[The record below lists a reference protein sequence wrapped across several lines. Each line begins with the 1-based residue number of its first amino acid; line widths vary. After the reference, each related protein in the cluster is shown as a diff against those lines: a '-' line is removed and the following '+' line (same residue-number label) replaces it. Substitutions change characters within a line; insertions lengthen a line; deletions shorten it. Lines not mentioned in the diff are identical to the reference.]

1 MVGLQQVFKSFGL
14 ALVGT
19 MHPRMLWLSLRPF
32 LIVSILWGL
41 LIWLTWTPALE
52 ALSIFLTTSMF
63 TSWIQEGLIWAGFEN
78 ARAWI
83 APLFFVMLIIPLIT
97 ISLLVFIAFSTVPAI
112 VKIVARQPSYH
123 GLECKQGGGL
133 LGSLIYSLWSALIC
147 LVLVV
152 LTLPVWWVPPLVA
165 VLPPLLWG
173 WLTMRL
179 MSYDVLAKH
188 ASTEERDVLIE
199 KYRWALLTMGIL
211 SGMLGAVPTF
221 FWATSALAL
230 VLFPLVSFVAL
241 WIYSLIFVFAALWFS
256 HFLLDALQ
264 TLRQEAL
271 EKSLTVETR
280 VVDPELPYHGQSNS

>member
-1 MVGLQQVFKSFGL
+1 MVGLPQVFKSFGM

-19 MHPRMLWLSLRPF
+19 MHPRMLWLSFRPF
-32 LIVSILWGL
+32 LIVSVLWGC

-52 ALSIFLTTSMF
+52 TLSIFLTTSVF
-63 TSWIQEGLIWAGFEN
+63 TSWIQEGLVWAGFEN

-97 ISLLVFIAFSTVPAI
+97 ISLLVFIAFSTVPSI
-112 VKIVARQPSYH
+112 VKIASKQSQFQD
-123 GLECKQGGGL
+123 LECKKGGGFF
-133 LGSLIYSLWSALIC
+133 GSLIYSLWSALIC
-147 LVLVV
+147 LALVM

-188 ASTEERDVLIE
+188 ASSEERDLLLQ
-199 KYRWALLTMGIL
+199 KYRWPLFCMGIG

-230 VLFPLVSFVAL
+230 VLFPIVSFIAL

-256 HFLLDALQ
+256 YFLLDALKQ
-264 TLRQEAL
+264 LREEELDQA
-271 EKSLTVETR
+271 LTVQSR
-280 VVDPELPYHGQSNS
+280 VVDMELPYHD

>member
-1 MVGLQQVFKSFGL
+1 MVGLPQVFKSFGL

-32 LIVSILWGL
+32 LIISIVWGC
-41 LIWLTWTPALE
+41 LIWLTWTPVLAI
-52 ALSIFLTTSMF
+52 LSEFLTKSLF
-63 TSWIQEGLIWAGFEN
+63 TNWIQEGLIWAGFEN

-97 ISLLVFIAFSTVPAI
+97 ISLLVLIAFSTVPTI
-112 VKIVARQPSYH
+112 VKIVVKQAHYQD
-123 GLECKQGGGL
+123 LECKQGGSL
-133 LGSLIYSLWSALIC
+133 FGSIFYSLWSALIC
-147 LVLVV
+147 LALVM

-188 ASTEERDVLIE
+188 ASSEERDLLLH
-199 KYRWALLTMGIL
+199 KYRWPLLCMGIA

-230 VLFPLVSFVAL
+230 ILFPIVSFIAL
-241 WIYSLIFVFAALWFS
+241 WIYSLIFVFAGLWFS
-256 HFLLDALQ
+256 HFLLDALKE
-264 TLRQEAL
+264 LRQDELDEAL
-271 EKSLTVETR
+271 TVRAR
-280 VVDPELPYHGQSNS
+280 VVDMELPHHD

>member
-1 MVGLQQVFKSFGL
+1 MVGLPQVFKSFGM

-19 MHPRMLWLSLRPF
+19 MHPRMLWLSFRPF
-32 LIVSILWGL
+32 LIVSVLWGC

-52 ALSIFLTTSMF
+52 TLSIFLTTSVF
-63 TSWIQEGLIWAGFEN
+63 TSWIQEGLVWAGFEN
-78 ARAWI
+78 ARVWI

-97 ISLLVFIAFSTVPAI
+97 ISLLVFIAFSTVPSI
-112 VKIVARQPSYH
+112 VKIASRQSQFQD
-123 GLECKQGGGL
+123 LECKKGGGFF
-133 LGSLIYSLWSALIC
+133 GSLIYSLWSALIC
-147 LVLVV
+147 LALVI

-188 ASTEERDVLIE
+188 ASVEERDLLLQ
-199 KYRWALLTMGIL
+199 KYRWPLLCMGIA

-230 VLFPLVSFVAL
+230 VLFPIVSFIAL

-256 HFLLDALQ
+256 YFLLDALKE
-264 TLRQEAL
+264 LREEELDQA
-271 EKSLTVETR
+271 LTVQSR
-280 VVDPELPYHGQSNS
+280 VVDMELPYHG

>member
-1 MVGLQQVFKSFGL
+1 MVGLPQVFKSFGM

-19 MHPRMLWLSLRPF
+19 MHPRMLWLSFRPF
-32 LIVSILWGL
+32 LIVSVLWGC

-52 ALSIFLTTSMF
+52 TLSIFLTTSVF
-63 TSWIQEGLIWAGFEN
+63 TSWIQEGLVWAGFEN
-78 ARAWI
+78 ARVWI

-97 ISLLVFIAFSTVPAI
+97 ISLLVFIAFSTVPSI
-112 VKIVARQPSYH
+112 VKIASRQSQFQD
-123 GLECKQGGGL
+123 LECKKGG
-133 LGSLIYSLWSALIC
+133 GSLIYSLWSALIC
-147 LVLVV
+147 LALVI

-188 ASTEERDVLIE
+188 ASVEERDLLLQ
-199 KYRWALLTMGIL
+199 KYRWPLLCMGIA
-211 SGMLGAVPTF
+211 SGMLAAVPTF

-230 VLFPLVSFVAL
+230 VLFPIVSFIAL

-256 HFLLDALQ
+256 YFLLDALKQ
-264 TLRQEAL
+264 LREEELDQA
-271 EKSLTVETR
+271 LTVQSR
-280 VVDPELPYHGQSNS
+280 VVDMELPYHG

>member
-1 MVGLQQVFKSFGL
+1 MIGLQQVLKSFGF

-32 LIVSILWGL
+32 LIVSVLWGC

-52 ALSIFLTTSMF
+52 LLSIFLTTSIF
-63 TSWIQEGLIWAGFEN
+63 TSWIQDGLIWAGFEN

-97 ISLLVFIAFSTVPAI
+97 ISLLVFIAFSTVPTI
-112 VKIVARQPSYH
+112 VNIVA
-123 GLECKQGGGL
+123 KQAAYQDLDYKRGGGFF
-133 LGSLIYSLWSALIC
+133 GSMFYTLWSALIC
-147 LVLVV
+147 LALVL

-179 MSYDVLAKH
+179 MSYDVLANH
-188 ASTEERDVLIE
+188 ASSEERDVLLE
-199 KYRWALLTMGIL
+199 KYRWPLLTMGIA

-230 VLFPLVSFVAL
+230 ILFPIVSFVAL

-256 HFLLDALQ
+256 HFLLDALKE
-264 TLRQEAL
+264 LRQEELA
-271 EKSLTVETR
+271 KSLTIESR
-280 VVDPELPYHGQSNS
+280 VVDMELPHHG

>member
-1 MVGLQQVFKSFGL
+1 MVGLPQVFKSFGM

-19 MHPRMLWLSLRPF
+19 MHPRMLWLSFRPF
-32 LIVSILWGL
+32 LIVSVLWGC

-52 ALSIFLTTSMF
+52 TLSIFLTTSVF
-63 TSWIQEGLIWAGFEN
+63 TSWIQEGLVWAGFEN

-97 ISLLVFIAFSTVPAI
+97 ISLLVFIAFSTVPSI
-112 VKIVARQPSYH
+112 VKIASRQSQFQD
-123 GLECKQGGGL
+123 LECKKGGGFF
-133 LGSLIYSLWSALIC
+133 GSLIYSLWSALIC
-147 LVLVV
+147 LALVM

-188 ASTEERDVLIE
+188 ASAEERDLLLQ
-199 KYRWALLTMGIL
+199 KYRWPLFCMGIG

-230 VLFPLVSFVAL
+230 VLFPIVSFIAL

-256 HFLLDALQ
+256 YFLLDALKQ
-264 TLRQEAL
+264 LREEELDQA
-271 EKSLTVETR
+271 LTVQSR
-280 VVDPELPYHGQSNS
+280 VVDMELPYHG

>member
-1 MVGLQQVFKSFGL
+1 MVGLQQVFKSFGM
-14 ALVGT
+14 ALVGA

-32 LIVSILWGL
+32 LIVSVLWGC
-41 LIWLTWTPALE
+41 LIWLIWTPALE
-52 ALSIFLTTSMF
+52 ALSIFLTTSIF

-97 ISLLVFIAFSTVPAI
+97 ISLLVFIAFSTVPSI
-112 VKIVARQPSYH
+112 VKIAAKQAKYQD
-123 GLECKQGGGL
+123 LECKNGGGL
-133 LGSLIYSLWSALIC
+133 FGSLIYTLWSALIC
-147 LVLVV
+147 LALVM

-188 ASTEERDVLIE
+188 ASAEERDLLIQ
-199 KYRWALLTMGIL
+199 KYRWSLLCMGVA

-230 VLFPLVSFVAL
+230 VLFPIVSFIAL

-256 HFLLDALQ
+256 YFLLDALKQ
-264 TLRQEAL
+264 LREEELDQA
-271 EKSLTVETR
+271 LTVQSR
-280 VVDPELPYHGQSNS
+280 VVDMELPYHG

>member
-1 MVGLQQVFKSFGL
+1 MVGLSQVFKSFGM

-32 LIVSILWGL
+32 LIVSVLWGI

-52 ALSIFLTTSMF
+52 ALSIFLTTSIF

-112 VKIVARQPSYH
+112 VKIAARQSQFQD
-123 GLECKQGGGL
+123 LECKRGGGFF
-133 LGSLIYSLWSALIC
+133 GSLIYSLWSALIC
-147 LVLVV
+147 LVLVM

-188 ASTEERDVLIE
+188 ASAEERDLLLE
-199 KYRWALLTMGIL
+199 KYRWPLLCMGIA

-230 VLFPLVSFVAL
+230 VLFPIVSFVAL

-256 HFLLDALQ
+256 YFLLDALKQ
-264 TLRQEAL
+264 LREEELDQA
-271 EKSLTVETR
+271 LTVQSR
-280 VVDPELPYHGQSNS
+280 VVDMELPYHG

>member
-1 MVGLQQVFKSFGL
+1 MVGLPQIFKSFGM

-19 MHPRMLWLSLRPF
+19 MHPRMLWLSFRPF
-32 LIVSILWGL
+32 LIVSVLWGC

-52 ALSIFLTTSMF
+52 TLSIFLTTSVF
-63 TSWIQEGLIWAGFEN
+63 TSWIQEGLVWAGFEN

-97 ISLLVFIAFSTVPAI
+97 ISLLVFIAFSTVPSI
-112 VKIVARQPSYH
+112 VKIASRQSQFQD
-123 GLECKQGGGL
+123 LECKKGGGFF
-133 LGSLIYSLWSALIC
+133 GSLIYSLWSALIC
-147 LVLVV
+147 LALVM

-188 ASTEERDVLIE
+188 ASSEERDLLLQ
-199 KYRWALLTMGIL
+199 KYRWPLLCMGIA
-211 SGMLGAVPTF
+211 SGMLAAVPTF

-230 VLFPLVSFVAL
+230 VLFPIVSFIAL

-256 HFLLDALQ
+256 YFLLDALKQ
-264 TLRQEAL
+264 LREEELDQA
-271 EKSLTVETR
+271 LTVQSR
-280 VVDPELPYHGQSNS
+280 VVDMELPYHG

>member
-1 MVGLQQVFKSFGL
+1 MVGLPQVFKSFGM
-14 ALVGT
+14 ALVGA
-19 MHPRMLWLSLRPF
+19 MHPRMLWLSFRPF
-32 LIVSILWGL
+32 LIVSVLWGC

-52 ALSIFLTTSMF
+52 TLSIFLTTSVF
-63 TSWIQEGLIWAGFEN
+63 TSWIQEGLVWAGFEN

-97 ISLLVFIAFSTVPAI
+97 ISLLVFITFSTVPSI
-112 VKIVARQPSYH
+112 VKIASRQSQFH
-123 GLECKQGGGL
+123 DLECKKGGGFF
-133 LGSLIYSLWSALIC
+133 GSLIYSLWSALIC
-147 LVLVV
+147 LALVM
-152 LTLPVWWVPPLVA
+152 LTLPMWWVPPLVA

-188 ASTEERDVLIE
+188 ASSEERDLLLQ
-199 KYRWALLTMGIL
+199 KYRWPLFCMGIA

-230 VLFPLVSFVAL
+230 VLFPIVSFIAL

-256 HFLLDALQ
+256 YFLLDALKQ
-264 TLRQEAL
+264 LREEELDQA
-271 EKSLTVETR
+271 LTVQSR
-280 VVDPELPYHGQSNS
+280 VVDMELPYHG

>member
-1 MVGLQQVFKSFGL
+1 MVGLPQVFKSFGM
-14 ALVGT
+14 ALVGA
-19 MHPRMLWLSLRPF
+19 MHPRMLWLSFRPF
-32 LIVSILWGL
+32 LIVSVLWGC
-41 LIWLTWTPALE
+41 LIWLTWAPALE
-52 ALSIFLTTSMF
+52 ALSVFLTTSIF
-63 TSWIQEGLIWAGFEN
+63 TSWIQDGLAWAGFEN

-112 VKIVARQPSYH
+112 VSIASRQSQYQD
-123 GLECKQGGGL
+123 LECKRGGGFF
-133 LGSLIYSLWSALIC
+133 GSLIYSLWSALIC
-147 LVLVV
+147 LALVM

-188 ASTEERDVLIE
+188 ASSEERDLLLQ
-199 KYRWALLTMGIL
+199 KYRWPLLCMGIA

-230 VLFPLVSFVAL
+230 VLFPIVSFVAL

-256 HFLLDALQ
+256 YFLLDALKQ
-264 TLRQEAL
+264 LREEELDQA
-271 EKSLTVETR
+271 LTVQSR
-280 VVDPELPYHGQSNS
+280 VVDMELPYHG

>member
-1 MVGLQQVFKSFGL
+1 MIGLQQVFKSFGL

-32 LIVSILWGL
+32 LIVSVLWGC

-52 ALSIFLTTSMF
+52 ILSHFLTASML
-63 TSWIQEGLIWAGFEN
+63 TSWIQDGLIWAGFEN

-97 ISLLVFIAFSTVPAI
+97 VSLLVFIAFSTVPSI
-112 VKIVARQPSYH
+112 VNIVVKQSAYQD
-123 GLECKQGGGL
+123 LEYKNGGGFF
-133 LGSLIYSLWSALIC
+133 GSLIYTLWSALIC
-147 LVLVV
+147 LVLVM

-188 ASTEERDVLIE
+188 ASSEERDLLIT
-199 KYRWALLTMGIL
+199 KYRWPLLTMGVV

-230 VLFPLVSFVAL
+230 ILFPIVSFVAL

-256 HFLLDALQ
+256 HFLLDALKE
-264 TLRQEAL
+264 LRQEEL
-271 EKSLTVETR
+271 DKSLTVEAR
-280 VVDPELPYHGQSNS
+280 AVDRELPNHG

>member
-1 MVGLQQVFKSFGL
+1 M
-14 ALVGT
+14 
-19 MHPRMLWLSLRPF
+19 M
-32 LIVSILWGL
+32 
-41 LIWLTWTPALE
+41 
-52 ALSIFLTTSMF
+52 
-63 TSWIQEGLIWAGFEN
+63 
-78 ARAWI
+78 
-83 APLFFVMLIIPLIT
+83 
-97 ISLLVFIAFSTVPAI
+97 
-112 VKIVARQPSYH
+112 
-123 GLECKQGGGL
+123 
-133 LGSLIYSLWSALIC
+133 
-147 LVLVV
+147 

-188 ASTEERDVLIE
+188 ASSQERDILLE
-199 KYRWALLTMGIL
+199 KYRWPLLTMGVI

-230 VLFPLVSFVAL
+230 VLFPIVSFVAL

-264 TLRQEAL
+264 TLRQEEL

-280 VVDPELPYHGQSNS
+280 VVDPELPYHGQ

>member
-14 ALVGT
+14 AFIGS

-32 LIVSILWGL
+32 LIVSVLWGC

-52 ALSIFLTTSMF
+52 ALSIFLTTSIF
-63 TSWIQEGLIWAGFEN
+63 TSWIQDGLIWAGFEN

-112 VKIVARQPSYH
+112 VNNVAKQGPY
-123 GLECKQGGGL
+123 LDLVCKQGGGFF
-133 LGSLIYSLWSALIC
+133 GSLFYTLWSALIC
-147 LVLVV
+147 LALVM
-152 LTLPVWWVPPLVA
+152 LTLPVWWIPPLVA

-188 ASTEERDVLIE
+188 ASPEERDLLLE
-199 KYRWALLTMGIL
+199 KYRWSLLTMGIA

-230 VLFPLVSFVAL
+230 ILFPIVSFVAL

-256 HFLLDALQ
+256 HFLLDALKE
-264 TLRQEAL
+264 LRQEEL
-271 EKSLTVETR
+271 NKLLTVETR
-280 VVDPELPYHGQSNS
+280 VVDMELPYHG

>member
-1 MVGLQQVFKSFGL
+1 MVGLQQVFKSFGM

-32 LIVSILWGL
+32 LIVSVLWGV
-41 LIWLTWTPALE
+41 LIWLTWAPALE
-52 ALSIFLTTSMF
+52 ALSVFLTTSVF

-97 ISLLVFIAFSTVPAI
+97 ISLLVLIAFSTVPAI
-112 VKIVARQPSYH
+112 VKIATRQAPYQD
-123 GLECKQGGGL
+123 LECRRGGSF
-133 LGSLIYSLWSALIC
+133 LGSFFYSLWSALIC
-147 LVLVV
+147 LALVM

-188 ASTEERDVLIE
+188 ASAEERDLLLQ
-199 KYRWALLTMGIL
+199 KYRWPLLCMGIA

-230 VLFPLVSFVAL
+230 VLFPIVSFVAL

-256 HFLLDALQ
+256 YFLLDALKQ
-264 TLRQEAL
+264 LRDEELDQA
-271 EKSLTVETR
+271 LTVQSR
-280 VVDPELPYHGQSNS
+280 VVDLERPHHP

>member
-1 MVGLQQVFKSFGL
+1 MVGLQQVFKSFGM

-32 LIVSILWGL
+32 LIVSVLWGV

-52 ALSIFLTTSMF
+52 ALSIFLTTSIF
-63 TSWIQEGLIWAGFEN
+63 TSWIQDGLIWAGFEN

-112 VKIVARQPSYH
+112 VKIASRQSQFH
-123 GLECKQGGGL
+123 DLECKRGGGFF
-133 LGSLIYSLWSALIC
+133 GSLIYSLWSALIC
-147 LVLVV
+147 LVLVM

-188 ASTEERDVLIE
+188 ASAEERDLLLQ
-199 KYRWALLTMGIL
+199 KYRWPLLCMGIA

-230 VLFPLVSFVAL
+230 VLFPIVSFVAL

-256 HFLLDALQ
+256 YFLLDALKQ
-264 TLRQEAL
+264 LREEELDRA
-271 EKSLTVETR
+271 LTVQSR
-280 VVDPELPYHGQSNS
+280 VVDMELPHHS

>member
-1 MVGLQQVFKSFGL
+1 MVGLSQVVKSFGL

-32 LIVSILWGL
+32 LIVSVFWGC
-41 LIWLTWTPALE
+41 LIWLTWTPALD
-52 ALSIFLTTSMF
+52 ALSVFLTTSVF
-63 TSWIQEGLIWAGFEN
+63 TNWIQNGLIWAGFDS
-78 ARAWI
+78 ARAFI

-97 ISLLVFIAFSTVPAI
+97 ISLLVLVAFSTVPAV
-112 VKIVARQPSYH
+112 VKIVVRQSHYH
-123 GLECKQGGGL
+123 GLELKNGGTF
-133 LGSLIYSLWSALIC
+133 LGSLVYSLWSALIC
-147 LVLVV
+147 LVLVM

-165 VLPPLLWG
+165 ILPPLLWG

-188 ASTEERDVLIE
+188 ASVEERDQLLE
-199 KYRWALLTMGIL
+199 KYRWPLLVMGVA

-230 VLFPLVSFVAL
+230 VLFPIVSFVAL

-256 HFLLDALQ
+256 YFLLDALKE
-264 TLRQEAL
+264 LRQTELEEAL
-271 EKSLTVETR
+271 TVPARVIETE
-280 VVDPELPYHGQSNS
+280 PPHYG

>member
-1 MVGLQQVFKSFGL
+1 
-14 ALVGT
+14 
-19 MHPRMLWLSLRPF
+19 ML
-32 LIVSILWGL
+32 
-41 LIWLTWTPALE
+41 
-52 ALSIFLTTSMF
+52 
-63 TSWIQEGLIWAGFEN
+63 TSWIQDGLIWAGFEN

-97 ISLLVFIAFSTVPAI
+97 VSLLVFIAFSTVPSI
-112 VKIVARQPSYH
+112 VNSVVKQSAYQD
-123 GLECKQGGGL
+123 LEYKNGGGFF
-133 LGSLIYSLWSALIC
+133 GSLIYTLWSALIC
-147 LVLVV
+147 LVLVM

-188 ASTEERDVLIE
+188 ASSEERDLLIT
-199 KYRWALLTMGIL
+199 KYRWPLLTMGVV

-230 VLFPLVSFVAL
+230 ILFPIVSFVAL

-256 HFLLDALQ
+256 HFLLDALKE
-264 TLRQEAL
+264 LRQEEFDKL
-271 EKSLTVETR
+271 LTVEAR
-280 VVDPELPYHGQSNS
+280 VVDRELPNHG